1 MSVEEF
7 YKKHTTILKPL
18 LEAALDSD
26 FFFFF
31 LVKGCYVLGMT
42 ITLNHGEITLLL
54 VAF

>member
-18 LEAALDSD
+18 LEAALDSE
-26 FFFFF
+26 FFLF